1 MRRAALYFVA
11 ARSQSDMLRPTLS
24 RFHVVAI
31 LALLLGAL
39 AIVFHN
45 FALLIVVAVAFL
57 TIVGLGVAFPQL
69 SFFGKFICHGNNSQ
83 RCVALTFDDG
93 PDANS
98 TPQLLGLLKEAKV
111 EATFFCVGKKVA
123 ANPEL
128 AMRIVCEGHL
138 LQNHSYAHSHFTN
151 FFSVP
156 RLRTELLQTQTAIQ
170 KTVGIVP
177 QFFRPPM
184 GLSNPRIFRASR
196 SLGLKVVGWSV
207 RGLDTISNDPTKIVA
222 RIARRL
228 EPGAII
234 LLHDGN
240 IPATRLVP
248 TVKLL
253 LATLREHGYDV
264 VRLDKML
271 K

>member
-1 MRRAALYFVA
+1 
-11 ARSQSDMLRPTLS
+11 
-24 RFHVVAI
+24 
-31 LALLLGAL
+31 
-39 AIVFHN
+39 
-45 FALLIVVAVAFL
+45 
-57 TIVGLGVAFPQL
+57 
-69 SFFGKFICHGNNSQ
+69 
-83 RCVALTFDDG
+83 VALTFDDG

-98 TPQLLGLLKEAKV
+98 TPQLLDLLKEEKI
-111 EATFFCVGKKVA
+111 EAAFFCIGKKVA

-128 AMRIVCEGHL
+128 AARIVHEGHL
-138 LQNHSYAHSHFTN
+138 VQNHSYAHSLFTN
-151 FFSVP
+151 FFSVA
-156 RLRTELLQTQTAIQ
+156 RLRTELSQTQAAIQ
-170 KTVGIVP
+170 NATGMVP

-184 GLSNPRIFRASR
+184 GLSNPRTFRSAK
-196 SLGLKVVGWSV
+196 SLDLKVVGWTIRS
-207 RGLDTISNDPTKIVA
+207 LDTISTDPEKITA

-240 IPATRLVP
+240 IPAARLLP

-253 LATLREHGYDV
+253 LATLRERGYAV

>member
-1 MRRAALYFVA
+1 
-11 ARSQSDMLRPTLS
+11 MLRPPLS
-24 RFHVVAI
+24 RFHLVAI
-31 LALLLGAL
+31 LTLLLGAL
-39 AIVFHN
+39 ALAFHN
-45 FALLIVVAVAFL
+45 FALFAGVAFVFLIVA
-57 TIVGLGVAFPQL
+57 GLGVAFPHF
-69 SFFGKFICHGNNSQ
+69 SFFGEFIYRGKNSR

-93 PDANS
+93 PDARS
-98 TPQLLGLLKEAKV
+98 TPALLDLLQAAKV
-111 EATFFCVGKKVA
+111 EAAFFCVGRNVA
-123 ANPEL
+123 ANPGL
-128 AMRIVCEGHL
+128 AARSVREGHL

-151 FFSVP
+151 FFSTT
-156 RLRTELLQTQTAIQ
+156 RLQAELQRTQAEIE
-170 KTVGIVP
+170 KTTGIAP
-177 QFFRPPM
+177 EFFRPPM
-184 GLSNPRIFRASR
+184 GLSNPQTFQAAR
-196 SLGLKVVGWSV
+196 SLDLKVIGWTIRS
-207 RGLDTISNDPTKIVA
+207 LDTITTSPEQIVA

-253 LATLREHGYDV
+253 LATLRERGYDV

>member
-1 MRRAALYFVA
+1 
-11 ARSQSDMLRPTLS
+11 MLRPTLS

-31 LALLLGAL
+31 FALLLGAL
-39 AIVFHN
+39 ALAFHN
-45 FALLIVVAVAFL
+45 FIIFAVIVSIFSI
-57 TIVGLGVAFPQL
+57 IVGFGVAFPQM
-69 SFFGKFICHGNNSQ
+69 SFFGKFICRGNNLNKW
-83 RCVALTFDDG
+83 VALTFDDG

-98 TPQLLGLLKEAKV
+98 TTPLLDLLKAAKAEA
-111 EATFFCVGKKVA
+111 AFFCVGEKVA
-123 ANPEL
+123 ANPGL
-128 AMRIVCEGHL
+128 AAQIVREGHL

-151 FFSVP
+151 FFSTA
-156 RLRTELLQTQTAIQ
+156 RLRTELSQTQTAIL
-170 KTVGIVP
+170 KATGMAP

-184 GLSNPRIFRASR
+184 GLSNPRIFRAAR
-196 SLGLKVVGWSV
+196 EFNLQVIGWSV
-207 RGLDTISNDPTKIVA
+207 RSLDTISADPEKIVA
-222 RIARRL
+222 RITRRL

-240 IPATRLVP
+240 IPAARLVP

-253 LATLREHGYDV
+253 LATLRERGYDV

>member
-1 MRRAALYFVA
+1 
-11 ARSQSDMLRPTLS
+11 MLRPTLS
-24 RFHVVAI
+24 RFHVVVI

-39 AIVFHN
+39 ALAFHN
-45 FALLIVVAVAFL
+45 FVLLAAIVAIFL
-57 TIVGLGVAFPQL
+57 IFTGLGVTFPHFR
-69 SFFGKFICHGNNSQ
+69 FFGDFICRGKNSQ

-98 TPQLLGLLKEAKV
+98 TPALLDLLKEAKV
-111 EATFFCVGKKVA
+111 EAAFFCVGKNVA

-128 AMRIVCEGHL
+128 SARIVREGHL
-138 LQNHSYAHSHFTN
+138 LQNHSYAHSNFTN
-151 FFSVP
+151 FFSAA
-156 RLRTELLQTQTAIQ
+156 RLRTELAQTQAAIQ
-170 KTVGIVP
+170 KATGSVP

-184 GLSNPRIFRASR
+184 GLSNLRTFRAAR
-196 SLGLKVVGWSV
+196 ELGLKVVGWTIRS
-207 RGLDTISNDPTKIVA
+207 LDTITTAPEKIVV

-240 IPATRLVP
+240 IPAARLMP

-253 LATLREHGYDV
+253 LATLRERGYDV
-264 VRLDKML
+264 VRLDKMFE
-271 K
+271 